1 LSGLFVCTAVQAN
14 RTAFQKAN
22 LAMIVPRFASCVL
35 LSSMVVAAVAKG
47 AEPASPAPKA
57 TTVELFAAMESGDLE
72 VKIIPKDS
80 KSGNIIIE
88 NKTNKPLTIKLPEA
102 FGAVPVLPQF
112 GCPGGGLGGGC
123 PGGGMGGGN
132 QGMGGGM
139 MGGMGGGGGM
149 MGGGMFNIGAERA
162 AKVKMVGVCLD
173 HGKKDP
179 SPHVPYKLV
188 KLEAV
193 AKTPQGQEMVK
204 MLARGEID
212 QHSAQAAVWNLEN
225 GLTWEE
231 LARKI
236 GVKHLNGTVEPYFT
250 AAHLQK
256 AFAATKIAEVRAEKA
271 SKQSAERS
279 IGEQSGEEGEE

>member
-1 LSGLFVCTAVQAN
+1 
-14 RTAFQKAN
+14 
-22 LAMIVPRFASCVL
+22 MIVPRFGSCLALIVCFV
-35 LSSMVVAAVAKG
+35 VVAAAVA

-57 TTVELFAAMESGDLE
+57 TMVELFAAMESGELD

-80 KSGNIIIE
+80 KTGNIIIE

-112 GCPGGGLGGGC
+112 GGCPGGGFGGC
-123 PGGGMGGGN
+123 PGGGMGGN

-139 MGGMGGGGGM
+139 MGGMGGMGGM
-149 MGGGMFNIGAERA
+149 MGGGMFNIGPEKAG
-162 AKVKMVGVCLD
+162 KVKIVGVCLE

-193 AKTPQGQEMVK
+193 AKNPEAREMVK
-204 MLARGEID
+204 MLVRGEID

-231 LARKI
+231 LARKV
-236 GVKHLNGTVEPYFT
+236 GVKHLNGSVEPYFT
-250 AAHLQK
+250 AAHLQR
-256 AFAATKIAEVRAEKA
+256 AFAATKIAEARAEKA
-271 SKQSAERS
+271 SKQSGEQPS
-279 IGEQSGEEGEE
+279 IGELSGEEGEQ

>member
-1 LSGLFVCTAVQAN
+1 
-14 RTAFQKAN
+14 
-22 LAMIVPRFASCVL
+22 MIVPRFALCVL
-35 LSSMVVAAVAKG
+35 FSSLVVAAVATG
-47 AEPASPAPKA
+47 AEPASPASKA
-57 TTVELFAAMESGDLE
+57 TTVELFAAMESGELD

-112 GCPGGGLGGGC
+112 GGCPGGGIGGGC
-123 PGGGMGGGN
+123 PGGGGGN

-139 MGGMGGGGGM
+139 MGGMGGGGM
-149 MGGGMFNIGAERA
+149 MGGGMFNVGAERA
-162 AKVKMVGVCLD
+162 GKIKIVGVCLD

-231 LARKI
+231 LARKV

-256 AFAATKIAEVRAEKA
+256 AFAATKIAEARAEKA
-271 SKQSAERS
+271 SKQSGEKS
-279 IGEQSGEEGEE
+279 IGEQTGEEE